1 MKNSYINNFKRSDAV
16 EAHAAA
22 TMAAETNARGFDN
35 VFEMADES
43 ADR

>member
-1 MKNSYINNFKRSDAV
+1 MKNSYINNFKRPDAL

-35 VFEMADES
+35 VFEMDDES